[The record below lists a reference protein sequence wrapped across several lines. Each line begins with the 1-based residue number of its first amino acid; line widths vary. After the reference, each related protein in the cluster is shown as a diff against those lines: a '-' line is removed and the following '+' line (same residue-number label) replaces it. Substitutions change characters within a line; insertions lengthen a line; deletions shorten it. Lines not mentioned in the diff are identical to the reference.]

1 MTSGL
6 IINKYRCFV
15 VAGFAD
21 MIILAKSY
29 WPCEDQR
36 RAAEVEGTDFAF
48 RLLLQVYLQVQGT
61 AME

>member
-1 MTSGL
+1 M
-6 IINKYRCFV
+6 R
-15 VAGFAD
+15 
-21 MIILAKSY
+21 ILANSY